1 MIGRHRTGS
10 PAWIVI
16 AAAAIALQAAAIT
29 RGQLATADRLQEPG
43 WWPTKGTPARSE
55 YAGAAACAECHRA
68 QSSSQGSTSM
78 ARTAARL
85 DASAQ
90 TLTRAR
96 PGLAFSTGGY
106 TYQIASDGHQPTY
119 RVSRGDESSSATL
132 TWGFGAGTVGES
144 FLFERPDG
152 FHEAR
157 VSYFA
162 SIDGLGI
169 TPGRA
174 IAVMRGI
181 DEAMARRVD
190 ETELRRCFGCHT
202 TAPTAGGRFDPSSAI
217 PGITCEAC
225 HGPGRLHA
233 EAMKLSQREGGDA
246 PLLNPARLTPQESV
260 DFCGACHS
268 TFWDIKLSDDKGM
281 AAMRAQ
287 PYRLQLSRCWK
298 ARDTRLTCT
307 ACHDPH
313 RPLVTEA
320 RPYDDRCLSCHL
332 TKDAAP
338 SSDRTVRACPVGIE
352 HCVTCHMPK
361 YDVPEMH
368 HAFTDHRIQVPAR
381 RP

>member
-1 MIGRHRTGS
+1 MGRRRTAS
-10 PAWIVI
+10 PGWIAI
-16 AAAAIALQAAAIT
+16 AAAAIALPSAAIA

-55 YAGAAACAECHRA
+55 YVGSAACADCHRA
-68 QSSSQGSTSM
+68 QWNSQLSTSM

-85 DASAQ
+85 DGSP
-90 TLTRAR
+90 LSRAR
-96 PGLAFSTGGY
+96 PALTFSTGGY
-106 TYQIASDGHQPTY
+106 AYEIASDERHSTY

-162 SIDGLGI
+162 SIDALGV

-174 IAVMRGI
+174 VVAPRGV

-202 TAPTAGGRFDPSSAI
+202 AASTTRGRFDASSAI
-217 PGITCEAC
+217 PGVTCEAC
-225 HGPGRLHA
+225 HGPGRRHA
-233 EAMKLSQREGGDA
+233 DAMKVSHREGGDA
-246 PLLNPARLTPQESV
+246 PLLNPARLRPQESV

-268 TFWDIKLSDDKGM
+268 TFWDIKQSDDKGV

-298 ARDTRLTCT
+298 TPDARLTCT
-307 ACHDPH
+307 ACHNPH

-320 RPYDDRCLSCHL
+320 RSYDDRCLACHL
-332 TKDAAP
+332 TKDAAASP
-338 SSDRTVRACPVGIE
+338 ERNERACPVGADN
-352 HCVTCHMPK
+352 CVTCHMPK

-368 HAFTDHRIQVPAR
+368 HAFTDHRIQIPPGR
-381 RP
+381 S

>member
-1 MIGRHRTGS
+1 M
-10 PAWIVI
+10 
-16 AAAAIALQAAAIT
+16 AAAAITLQAATIA

-55 YAGAAACAECHRA
+55 YVGTAACADCHRA
-68 QSSSQGSTSM
+68 QWSSQPSTPM
-78 ARTAARL
+78 ARTATRM
-85 DASAQ
+85 DASP
-90 TLTRAR
+90 LTRPR
-96 PGLAFSTGGY
+96 RGLTFSTGGY
-106 TYQIASDGHQPTY
+106 AYQIASDDHQSTY

-144 FLFERPDG
+144 FLFERAGG

-162 SIDGLGI
+162 SIDALGF

-174 IAVMRGI
+174 ITEPRGI
-181 DEAMARRVD
+181 EEATARRVD

-225 HGPGRLHA
+225 HGPGRRHV
-233 EAMKLSQREGGDA
+233 EAMKVSQHEGGDG
-246 PLLNPARLTPQESV
+246 PLLNPARLTPAESV

-268 TFWDIKLSDDKGM
+268 TFWDITLTGGKGV

-298 ARDTRLTCT
+298 ARDARLTCS
-307 ACHDPH
+307 ACHNPH

-320 RPYDDRCLSCHL
+320 GAYDVQCLSCHL

-338 SSDRTVRACPVGIE
+338 SADRNVGACPVGSE
-352 HCVTCHMPK
+352 KCVTCHMPK

-368 HAFTDHRIQVPAR
+368 HAFTDHRIQVPVT